1 MKTTRSTELGQ
12 HDELWAAH
20 LNICTKLEY
29 IERVYVE
36 ENVLIR
42 FVYKVQGRS
51 KLFFF
56 YGHIFLSRGVYDE
69 NVLAEVLV

>member
-51 KLFFF
+51 KLFFLWAYLPF
-56 YGHIFLSRGVYDE
+56 SRRI
-69 NVLAEVLV
+69 